1 MLKKLKIFCFIILSF
16 IFISVFSNDLY
27 ALSNSSLNLSAMAD
41 SLISQGIGSNVA
53 NTLIT
58 GGFLDK
64 DARENYESFVYNF
77 SKNNNFYF
85 AREILTGEKNPFYDS
100 ANDSARGIY
109 DLYKSIVAEMEKSE
123 DMKYFF
129 DKAKTYS
136 GIGDDDYAKSVIE
149 AVSIQVVSK
158 IAQEID
164 TTYKK
169 GCKDSYTSSKAT
181 FEYGGKSYKC
191 SDIYYEYTMFG
202 PDYGT
207 EHFIQE
213 FSNPMIG
220 SVSADLSATAGN
232 LSDTMTQQIQS
243 STFYTGTQEKN
254 TTIYVDDDGKIQF
267 AVADIKNNYY
277 PNLINVIRFSNN
289 FKNSGELKELTKTD
303 SGDGSKSILQVSI
316 DIINQ
321 FSKYGVY
328 IFSAII
334 IALGV
339 RMIWAGVEG
348 RTQFFETL
356 PYILVAIVLFYCAPG
371 IISVLKEVFNGA
383 YDIEEQTKSIF
394 GTVVSLARILAF
406 AGIVFNGTKLMF
418 TGVYGR
424 ANLKASVIAV
434 LIGCIFVFAS
444 SYVVQIVINSAN
456 DVEIQNN
463 SNIQSIE

>member
-1 MLKKLKIFCFIILSF
+1 
-16 IFISVFSNDLY
+16 
-27 ALSNSSLNLSAMAD
+27 MAD

-77 SKNNNFYF
+77 SKNDRLYF
-85 AREILTGEKNPFYDS
+85 AREILTGQKSPFYDS
-100 ANDSARGIY
+100 ANDDAKSMY

-129 DKAKTYS
+129 DKARIYS
-136 GIGDDDYAKSVIE
+136 GIGDDDYAESIIE
-149 AVSIQVVSK
+149 ALSIQIVSK
-158 IAQEID
+158 IAQQID
-164 TTYKK
+164 EAYKK
-169 GCKDSYTSSKAT
+169 GCKDSYTSNTAT
-181 FEYGGKSYKC
+181 FDYAGKNYKC

-243 STFYTGTQEKN
+243 NNFYTGTQEQN
-254 TTIYVDDDGKIQF
+254 FTITVNNEGKIEF
-267 AVADIKNNYY
+267 VTGDIKNNYY
-277 PNLINVIRFSNN
+277 PNLLNVVKFANS
-289 FKNSGELKELTKTD
+289 FKNSGELKELIKTD
-303 SGDGSKSILQVSI
+303 SSDGSKSILQVII

-356 PYILVAIVLFYCAPG
+356 PYILVAIVLFYSAPG
-371 IISVLKEVFNGA
+371 IINILKGIFSGS
-383 YDIEEQTKSIF
+383 YDLEEQTQSIF
-394 GTVVSLARILAF
+394 GSIVALSRILAF
-406 AGIVFNGTKLMF
+406 AGIIFNGVKLMF

-424 ANLKASVIAV
+424 ANLKASVIAIF
-434 LIGCIFVFAS
+434 IGCIFVFAS
-444 SYVVQIVINSAN
+444 SFVVQAVINSAN
-456 DVEIQNN
+456 DVGIQNN
-463 SNIQSIE
+463 SNIQSSE